1 MAREISYDPELGL
14 YAIMDGSGY
23 PIDYLTPKE
32 YQAETAAHEI
42 APAVVL
48 DPDGWFRAI
57 DQNNYDVDCS
67 EDGYFT
73 TSPEGFGRTPL
84 DAIVD
89 LLDNMEGK

>member
-1 MAREISYDPELGL
+1 MNTYTVNTSNHLIAELNKL
-14 YAIMDGSGY
+14 N
-23 PIDYLTPKE
+23 PCN
-32 YQAETAAHEI
+32 EI

-57 DQNNYDVDCS
+57 DQNNYDVDCN

-84 DAIVD
+84 DAIID
-89 LLDNMEGK
+89 LLDNMADA